1 MQFSSKRLTE
11 LFVDV
16 SSPRSIHSLSNYL
29 KEDLDIIIDDASHN
43 LKDILTA
50 FGILF
55 KKLKSGG
62 CYVIEDMDQF
72 KALKELNPYSD
83 EATPLEILNKINDK
97 QDFKTSFIN
106 DESKKYL
113 IENIKDIKIEKGSMK
128 INEINVSD
136 IAFVFKK

>member
-1 MQFSSKRLTE
+1 MFLRDVWFSYQ
-11 LFVDV
+11 
-16 SSPRSIHSLSNYL
+16 N
-29 KEDLDIIIDDASHN
+29 
-43 LKDILTA
+43 IL
-50 FGILF
+50 
-55 KKLKSGG
+55 
-62 CYVIEDMDQF
+62 
-72 KALKELNPYSD
+72 
-83 EATPLEILNKINDK
+83 NDK